1 MLKLFKSNGRA
12 KSTPL
17 SRFVNEA
24 PPKVKK
30 RIYKRVLIMVTE
42 AQNKVLAK
50 AKIAS

>member
-1 MLKLFKSNGRA
+1 MLTLFKNNARA

-17 SRFVNEA
+17 SRFVNET
-24 PPKVKK
+24 PSKEKK
-30 RIYKRVLIMVTE
+30 RIYKKVLILATE